1 LQTTL
6 NPPCLVQKRRERAES
21 VVPTL
26 LPFRSMS
33 DRQIRAMLRGATAAK
48 LLDGWQGPHLNERTY
63 CIAPRHAAAMERPLD
78 YVIGYC
84 ELLAVA
90 GVEPLYRESEPMF

>member
-1 LQTTL
+1 MNSATAGSKGAGAGRNT
-6 NPPCLVQKRRERAES
+6 
-21 VVPTL
+21 VPAPRL
-26 LPFRSMS
+26 LEPMS

-48 LLDGWQGPHLNERTY
+48 LLDGWQGPHLAERTY

-84 ELLAVA
+84 ELLAAA
-90 GVEPLYRESEPMF
+90 GVEPLYRESEPLF

>member
-1 LQTTL
+1 
-6 NPPCLVQKRRERAES
+6 
-21 VVPTL
+21 
-26 LPFRSMS
+26 MS
-33 DRQIRAMLRGATAAK
+33 DRHIRAMLRGATAAK

-84 ELLAVA
+84 ELLAEA
-90 GVEPLYRESEPMF
+90 GVEPLYRESEPLF

>member
-1 LQTTL
+1 MNSATRGSKS
-6 NPPCLVQKRRERAES
+6 VRAGRNNE
-21 VVPTL
+21 PKPRL
-26 LPFRSMS
+26 FEPMS

-48 LLDGWQGPHLNERTY
+48 LLDGWQGPHLAERTY

-84 ELLAVA
+84 ELLAAA
-90 GVEPLYRESEPMF
+90 GVEPLYRASEPLF